1 VYSCAIAEC
10 DKDRRRGR
18 ETRTDERS
26 RQPRSATAPAARDCR
41 FIGTSC
47 LTPACRLSSTAARAV
62 AVLCGSIDI
71 GQGSDSILADAE
83 AKGFGIDPGDTRE
96 LTADTELTPVSGEEL
111 QASTRQVIEQPP
123 QLIGRVKE
131 LLGGN

>member
-1 VYSCAIAEC
+1 MPHAGVQI
-10 DKDRRRGR
+10 KFDRG
-18 ETRTDERS
+18 
-26 RQPRSATAPAARDCR
+26 
-41 FIGTSC
+41 
-47 LTPACRLSSTAARAV
+47 RAV

-131 LLGGN
+131 LLGGNWSGTARLRALTQGWPIS

>member
-1 VYSCAIAEC
+1 
-10 DKDRRRGR
+10 
-18 ETRTDERS
+18 
-26 RQPRSATAPAARDCR
+26 
-41 FIGTSC
+41 
-47 LTPACRLSSTAARAV
+47 
-62 AVLCGSIDI
+62 
-71 GQGSDSILADAE
+71 
-83 AKGFGIDPGDTRE
+83 